1 MVDAKTAAKRILM
14 AFAIPLII
22 LALIGLARCMTT
34 SGARSKELGTT
45 SYTENP
51 FTYAVGKVY
60 AVGYVDDSITLRVQ
74 PLATYGLFTEDIL
87 ICNRDRVIPMFQG
100 KHNPLILTYKV
111 RASRAVRGIGC
122 HDLVRVDEMMD
133 TIPLGN

>member
-1 MVDAKTAAKRILM
+1 MVDAKIAAKRILIVV
-14 AFAIPLII
+14 ATPLIL

-34 SGARSKELGTT
+34 SGARSKELGTM

-51 FTYAVGKVY
+51 FTYKVGKVY

-87 ICNRDRVIPMFQG
+87 ICDRDRILSMFQG
-100 KHNPLILTYKV
+100 KRNPLILTYKV
-111 RASRAVRGIGC
+111 RAARAVQGIGC
-122 HDLVRVDEMMD
+122 HDLVRVDEMKD
-133 TIPLGN
+133 TLPLGD

>member
-1 MVDAKTAAKRILM
+1 MVDAKTAAKRILQ
-14 AFAIPLII
+14 AFAIPLIV
-22 LALIGLARCMTT
+22 LALIGLARCTTT
-34 SGARSKELGTT
+34 SAHSKELGTT

-87 ICNRDRVIPMFQG
+87 ICDWKNAAGLFQG
-100 KHNPLILTYKV
+100 KRNPLILTYKV
-111 RASRAVRGIGC
+111 RASRSVQGIGC
-122 HDLVRVDEMMD
+122 HELVRVDEMRD
-133 TIPLGN
+133 TLPLGD